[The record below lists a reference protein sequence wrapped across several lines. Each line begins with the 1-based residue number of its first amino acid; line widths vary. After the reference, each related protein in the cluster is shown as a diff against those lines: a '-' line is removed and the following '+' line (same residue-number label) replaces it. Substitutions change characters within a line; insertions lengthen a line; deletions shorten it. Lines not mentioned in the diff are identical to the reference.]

1 VLPEL
6 PAGARLP
13 RWTAVHGV
21 VAGRLLIQSGR
32 RLMLWDRGLGRPVR
46 TIRDGWPLAVGRTRF
61 AWCGSRCRALRVR
74 SHAGERRF
82 LPPPGTRLY
91 TGNGALSPDGS
102 RLALPV
108 TDGGGQRA
116 AVLDLAS
123 GSWTMVP
130 GGELRGY
137 EAMAWSPSG
146 HWLYFTSRRLNA
158 WRLGS
163 PDAVRLPIDT
173 DGTVMSIAPAG

>member
-1 VLPEL
+1 
-6 PAGARLP
+6 
-13 RWTAVHGV
+13 

-32 RLMLWDRGLGRPVR
+32 RLMLWDLRLGRTVR

-146 HWLYFTSRRLNA
+146 HWLYFTSRHLNA